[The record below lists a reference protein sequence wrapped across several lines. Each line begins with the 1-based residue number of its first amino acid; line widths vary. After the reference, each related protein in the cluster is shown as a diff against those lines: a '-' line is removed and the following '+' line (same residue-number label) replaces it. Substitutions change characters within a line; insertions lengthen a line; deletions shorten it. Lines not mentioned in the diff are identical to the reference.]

1 MKILIFGLPGSGK
14 TTLAS
19 ELAYKFKVP
28 HYCADTIRE
37 FHKDWDFS
45 EEGRLRQF
53 HRMNLENW
61 GILDFVCPKKE
72 YRHRLQA
79 DYTIFMDTIKEGRY
93 EDTNKLFEY
102 PDPSEYD
109 IRIEKWIGQNQL
121 QCSWEGIS
129 PGTKAI
135 ESYLKEHLPR
145 LVK

>member
-37 FHKDWDFS
+37 FHNDWDFS
-45 EEGRLRQF
+45 EEG
-53 HRMNLENW
+53 
-61 GILDFVCPKKE
+61 LDFVCPKKE

-93 EDTNKLFEY
+93 EDTNKVFEY
-102 PDPSEYD
+102 PDSSEYD
-109 IRIEKWIGQNQL
+109 IRIKKWIGLNQL

-129 PGTKAI
+129 PGTKGI
-135 ESYLKEHLPR
+135 ESYLKEHFPR